1 MLFPPV
7 AKRCTKGPM
16 KNDEGKGINIDCFPA
31 TNIAEQF
38 ANINIAAECNRSYLW
53 R

>member
-1 MLFPPV
+1 MLFDALSASSETLRKMP
-7 AKRCTKGPM
+7 
-16 KNDEGKGINIDCFPA
+16 EGQGINIYRFPA
-31 TNIAEQF
+31 TNIAGQF